1 MGRKLYDEAVQGNKV
16 SLLNLLL
23 EDALLLDRF
32 ISSCYPGIPLQVAI
46 MLVISTS
53 LMKFSLK
60 SQRTRFSK
68 VINTCINYK
77 KLKFYPPL
85 KNFSGFAPEVN
96 LDMCLV
102 CDLDGGLCL
111 VCDLDGRNP
120 LHIAAMKELI
130 HARPWVAQLLMR
142 KNYDPN
148 NIFHI
153 AIAAKQIEV
162 CSDPRALNWDVS
174 CEKEDG
180 FTAVY
185 LLSQIQRDVKEEIV
199 ESFGRM
205 GATHA
210 KDKSFGRMGATHAKD
225 KPLSNGQLKAIRTK
239 ILLSTCDQSNSIP
252 KPKKRK
258 DGKRLVKSN
267 ADWLE
272 RKCDTLMSVASL
284 LAAMAY
290 QWGVNPPSVVWQ
302 YNSTDN
308 KID

>member
-32 ISSCYPGIPLQVAI
+32 ILSCYPGIPLQVAV
-46 MLVISTS
+46 MLGH
-53 LMKFSLK
+53 
-60 SQRTRFSK
+60 
-68 VINTCINYK
+68 
-77 KLKFYPPL
+77 FYFVDESSPL
-85 KNFSGFAPEVN
+85 YIAAAKGYLEVN
-96 LDMCLV
+96 ADMCLV
-102 CDLDGGLCL
+102 CDLE
-111 VCDLDGRNP
+111 GRNP
-120 LHIAAMKELI
+120 LHIAAMKELV
-130 HARPWVAQLLMR
+130 HASPWAAQLP
-142 KNYDPN
+142 NYDRN

-153 AIAAKQIEV
+153 AIAAKQIEAINFLISSSTV
-162 CSDPRALNWDVS
+162 DVS

-180 FTAVY
+180 FTALY
-185 LLSQIQRDVKEEIV
+185 LLSHIQRDVKEEIV

-210 KDKSFGRMGATHAKD
+210 KDK
-225 KPLSNGQLKAIRTK
+225 PLSNGQLKATRTK
-239 ILLSTCDQSNSIP
+239 ILLSTCDQSDSIP
-252 KPKKRK
+252 KHKKRK

-272 RKCDTLMSVASL
+272 RKCDTLMLVASL

-290 QWGVNPPSVVWQ
+290 QGGVNPPSVVWQ

>member
-1 MGRKLYDEAVQGNKV
+1 NYKTGRKLYDEAVQGNKV

-32 ISSCYPGIPLQVAI
+32 ISSCYPGIPLQVAV
-46 MLVISTS
+46 MLGHFYFVDEQ
-53 LMKFSLK
+53 
-60 SQRTRFSK
+60 QRKGT
-68 VINTCINYK
+68 
-77 KLKFYPPL
+77 L
-85 KNFSGFAPEVN
+85 EVN
-96 LDMCLV
+96 PDM
-102 CDLDGGLCL
+102 CL

-120 LHIAAMKELI
+120 LHIEAMKELV
-130 HARPWVAQLLMR
+130 HARPWAAQLPVL
-142 KNYDPN
+142 KNYDRN

-153 AIAAKQIEV
+153 GIAAKQIEAINFLISSSTV
-162 CSDPRALNWDVS
+162 DVS

-180 FTAVY
+180 FTALY
-185 LLSQIQRDVKEEIV
+185 LLSHIQRDVEEEIV
-199 ESFGRM
+199 E
-205 GATHA
+205 
-210 KDKSFGRMGATHAKD
+210 SFGRMGATHAKD
-225 KPLSNGQLKAIRTK
+225 KPLSNGQLKATRTK
-239 ILLSTCDQSNSIP
+239 ILLSTCDQSDSIP

-272 RKCDTLMSVASL
+272 RKCDTLMLVASL

-290 QWGVNPPSVVWQ
+290 QGGVNPPSVVWQ

>member
-32 ISSCYPGIPLQVAI
+32 ILSCYPGIPLQVAV
-46 MLVISTS
+46 MLGH
-53 LMKFSLK
+53 
-60 SQRTRFSK
+60 
-68 VINTCINYK
+68 
-77 KLKFYPPL
+77 FYFVDEVLTEKP
-85 KNFSGFAPEVN
+85 KNLILEK
-96 LDMCLV
+96 
-102 CDLDGGLCL
+102 
-111 VCDLDGRNP
+111 GRNP
-120 LHIAAMKELI
+120 LHIAAMKELV
-130 HARPWVAQLLMR
+130 HARPGAAQL
-142 KNYDPN
+142 P
-148 NIFHI
+148 
-153 AIAAKQIEV
+153 AINFLISSSTV
-162 CSDPRALNWDVS
+162 DVS

-180 FTAVY
+180 FTALY
-185 LLSQIQRDVKEEIV
+185 LLSHIQRDVKEEIV

-210 KDKSFGRMGATHAKD
+210 KDK
-225 KPLSNGQLKAIRTK
+225 PLSNGQLKATRTK
-239 ILLSTCDQSNSIP
+239 ILLSTCDQSDSIP
-252 KPKKRK
+252 KHKKRK

-272 RKCDTLMSVASL
+272 RKCDTLMLVASL

-290 QWGVNPPSVVWQ
+290 QGGVNPPSVVWQ

>member
-32 ISSCYPGIPLQVAI
+32 ISSCYPGIPLQVAV
-46 MLVISTS
+46 MLGHFYFVDEVLTEKAKELDSR
-53 LMKFSLK
+53 K
-60 SQRTRFSK
+60 SS
-68 VINTCINYK
+68 
-77 KLKFYPPL
+77 PL
-85 KNFSGFAPEVN
+85 YIAAAKGYLEVN
-96 LDMCLV
+96 PDM
-102 CDLDGGLCL
+102 CL

-120 LHIAAMKELI
+120 LHIAAMKELV
-130 HARPWVAQLLMR
+130 HARPWAAQLPVL
-142 KNYDPN
+142 KNYDRN

-153 AIAAKQIEV
+153 GIAAKQIEAINFLISSSTV
-162 CSDPRALNWDVS
+162 DVS

-180 FTAVY
+180 FTALY
-185 LLSQIQRDVKEEIV
+185 LLSHIQRDVEEEIV
-199 ESFGRM
+199 E
-205 GATHA
+205 
-210 KDKSFGRMGATHAKD
+210 SFGRMGATHAKD
-225 KPLSNGQLKAIRTK
+225 KPLSNGQLKATRTK
-239 ILLSTCDQSNSIP
+239 ILLSTCDQSDSIP

-272 RKCDTLMSVASL
+272 RKCNTLMLVASL

-290 QWGVNPPSVVWQ
+290 QGGVNPPSVVWQ

>member
-32 ISSCYPGIPLQVAI
+32 ILSCYPGIPLQVAV
-46 MLVISTS
+46 MLAKELDSR
-53 LMKFSLK
+53 K
-60 SQRTRFSK
+60 SS
-68 VINTCINYK
+68 
-77 KLKFYPPL
+77 PL
-85 KNFSGFAPEVN
+85 YIAAAKGYLEVN
-96 LDMCLV
+96 ADMCLV
-102 CDLDGGLCL
+102 CDLE
-111 VCDLDGRNP
+111 GRNP
-120 LHIAAMKELI
+120 LHIAAMKELV
-130 HARPWVAQLLMR
+130 HARPGAAQLPFVNCQ
-142 KNYDPN
+142 NYDRN

-153 AIAAKQIEV
+153 AIAAKQIEAINFLISSSTV
-162 CSDPRALNWDVS
+162 DVS

-180 FTAVY
+180 FTALY
-185 LLSQIQRDVKEEIV
+185 LLSHIQRDVKEEIV

-210 KDKSFGRMGATHAKD
+210 KDK
-225 KPLSNGQLKAIRTK
+225 PLSNGQLKATRTK
-239 ILLSTCDQSNSIP
+239 ILLSTCDQSDSIP
-252 KPKKRK
+252 KHKKRK

-272 RKCDTLMSVASL
+272 RKCDTLMLVASL

-290 QWGVNPPSVVWQ
+290 QGGVNPPSVVWQ

>member
-23 EDALLLDRF
+23 EDALLLNRF
-32 ISSCYPGIPLQVAI
+32 ISSCYPGIPLHVAV
-46 MLVISTS
+46 MLGHFYFVDEALTE
-53 LMKFSLK
+53 
-60 SQRTRFSK
+60 
-68 VINTCINYK
+68 
-77 KLKFYPPL
+77 KLKNSIL
-85 KNFSGFAPEVN
+85 EN
-96 LDMCLV
+96 
-102 CDLDGGLCL
+102 
-111 VCDLDGRNP
+111 GRNP
-120 LHIAAMKELI
+120 LHIAAMKELV
-130 HARPWVAQLLMR
+130 HARPWAARLPMR
-142 KNYDPN
+142 K
-148 NIFHI
+148 
-153 AIAAKQIEV
+153 AINFLISSSTV
-162 CSDPRALNWDVS
+162 DVS

-180 FTAVY
+180 FTALY

-210 KDKSFGRMGATHAKD
+210 KDK
-225 KPLSNGQLKAIRTK
+225 PLSNGQLKAIRTK
-239 ILLSTCDQSNSIP
+239 IFLSTCDQSNSIP
-252 KPKKRK
+252 KPKKRR

-272 RKCDTLMSVASL
+272 RKCDTLMLVASL

-290 QWGVNPPSVVWQ
+290 QGGVNPPSVVWQ